1 MRNLRHTLRYLA
13 AHRSFT
19 AAAVFTLA
27 IGLGANTALFG
38 LINVALRPL
47 DVPHPEQIVAIAA
60 EARGDDTGGFQYS
73 FSLEALYD
81 LQRRATSFSHVFA
94 MMPRIGGMAVD
105 DKAAQFFFVAVS
117 DNYFTALGVEPLL
130 GSLFTQRS
138 GSPAAVVLGH
148 SFWIKQFGGDPKVI
162 GRRIRVNG
170 QPAVVSGVVK
180 EGFRGTF
187 LGVEMDGYL
196 SIEDLRVVSPDV
208 DRWLYHNR
216 KARPLQVLGR
226 LKPDVSIATAGN
238 EINTLLEGLAREY
251 PDSDGGLS
259 ARVVPEIYARPL
271 PLKAVTEAIPII
283 RMLTFVVAGLVLL
296 IACLNV
302 ANLLLVRATARQR
315 ELAVRSA
322 LGATTFQLIWQMVVE
337 GLVIA
342 VSGGIAGA
350 AVGHLVSRTVL
361 ERLDLGSD
369 LPFAIRVPF
378 DTRAFLYA
386 LAATMAAGIAISL
399 WPAWRASRADARAA
413 LHEGGRSQSDGRD
426 RQRLRSVLVVGQIAG
441 SLALLIVAALFA
453 QTLAAAKNIDLGFDG
468 DHLITARVD
477 VRQIG
482 YGEEQAEVFYDEL
495 LRRVRSWGDVAS
507 ASLGFAVPMSYLVS
521 GGSVYPEGQA
531 LPPGTQPP
539 AVFLNHAGHEY
550 FDTMQIP
557 VIRGRAFRRDEEEQY
572 GTTRRLAIVNEAM
585 AERYWPGQDPVGK
598 RLRLFN
604 PSDPMLEIVGVVRNS
619 KYVLVFEQPRPFVFI
634 PLERNL
640 LLRTLH
646 VRSKGDPALLAA
658 RIEREIHALAP
669 DLPIADLR
677 TMRQSLRGIFGYFLF
692 EIGAVQAAGMG
703 LLGLSLALVG
713 VYGVVSFGASLR
725 TREVGIRMALGAQS
739 RDVLR
744 LILGQGIRVVSVGL
758 LAGLA
763 AAWALSRA
771 LTTLVPLAHADWIV
785 FVALAIALGALAT
798 WACYLPALRATR
810 VPAMTALRHE

>member
-13 AHRSFT
+13 THKSFT

-27 IGLGANTALFG
+27 LGLGANTALFG
-38 LINVALRPL
+38 LINVVLRPL
-47 DVPHPEQIVAIAA
+47 DVPNPEQIVAIAA

-73 FSLEALYD
+73 FSLDGLYD
-81 LQRRATSFSHVFA
+81 LEQRATSFSHLFGVMA
-94 MMPRIGGMAVD
+94 RIGGISMD
-105 DKAAQFFFVAVS
+105 GKAAQFFFVGVS
-117 DNYFTALGVEPLL
+117 HRYFTALGVEPLL
-130 GSLFTQRS
+130 GSLVTRRS

-148 SFWIKQFGGDPKVI
+148 SFWIKHFGGDPNVV

-170 QPAVVSGVVK
+170 QPAVVSGVMK

-187 LGVEMDGYL
+187 LGLETDGYL
-196 SIEDLRVVSPDV
+196 SIEDLRVVSPGV
-208 DRWLYHNR
+208 ERWLYHNR
-216 KARPLQVLGR
+216 KARPMQLFAR
-226 LKPDVSIATAGN
+226 LKPGVSAGAAEKEVN
-238 EINTLLEGLAREY
+238 ALLERLAHEY
-251 PDSDGGLS
+251 PDSDAGLS
-259 ARVVPEIYARPL
+259 ARVIPEPYARPL
-271 PLKAVTEAIPII
+271 PLKSVTEAIPII
-283 RMLTFVVAGLVLL
+283 RTLTLIVAGLVLL

-322 LGATTFQLIWQMVVE
+322 LGATTLQLIWQMVVE

-342 VSGGIAGA
+342 VLGGIAGA
-350 AVGHLVSRTVL
+350 AVGHLVTSTVL
-361 ERLDLGSD
+361 ERLDLGAD
-369 LPFAIRVPF
+369 LPLALHVPF
-378 DTRAFLYA
+378 DTRVFLNG

-413 LHEGGRSQSDGRD
+413 LHDGGRAQSDGRD
-426 RQRLRSVLVVGQIAG
+426 RQRLRSALVVGQIAG

-453 QTLAAAKNIDLGFDG
+453 QTLRAAKNIDLGFDA

-482 YGEEQAEVFYDEL
+482 YDEAQGDAFYEEL

-507 ASLGFAVPMSYLVS
+507 AAIGFSLPMSYLVG
-521 GGSVYPEGQA
+521 GGSLYIEGQ
-531 LPPGTQPP
+531 PPGAGTQPP
-539 AVFLNHAGHEY
+539 AVFINHAGHEY
-550 FDTMQIP
+550 FETMQIP
-557 VIRGRAFRRDEEEQY
+557 VLRGRAFRREDEGEHE
-572 GTTRRLAIVNEAM
+572 TTRRLAIVNEAF
-585 AERYWPGQDPVGK
+585 AERYWPGQDPIGK
-598 RLRLFN
+598 RLRMFN
-604 PSDPMLEIVGVVRNS
+604 PTDPLLEVVGVVRNS
-619 KYVLVFEQPRPFVFI
+619 KYVLVFEKPRPFVYL
-634 PLERNL
+634 PLDRNL
-640 LLRTLH
+640 MLRTLH
-646 VRSKGDPALLAA
+646 VRTKGDPALLAT
-658 RIEREIHALAP
+658 RIEREIHTLAP

-677 TMRQSLRGIFGYFLF
+677 TMRESLSGIFGYFMF

-703 LLGLSLALVG
+703 LLGLTLALVG

-725 TREVGIRMALGAQS
+725 TREVGIRMALGAQP

-744 LILGQGIRVVSVGL
+744 LILGQGVRVVSVGL

-771 LTTLVPLAHADWIV
+771 LTTFVPLAHADWLV
-785 FVALAIALGALAT
+785 FGALAMALGALAA